1 MTSIGM
7 SYVMLGTPNEGSNCA
22 YTATALEA
30 FFGRTIIT
38 ATNQPLYQLEPSYL
52 AQFNAQITAG
62 AGTVTA
68 TVLAEPNVTTS
79 LVDPS
84 GRTEQT
90 IAAGSPT
97 ATGLF
102 RTLTTKV
109 PTCRHVAYPCSAG
122 GRRPER
128 RGARW
133 RLGSVS
139 CGGLSSLLRFAATK
153 SRPEQIGRRISRH
166 LDVMTGVGDE
176 RAENARIQ
184 T

>member
-38 ATNQPLYQLEPSYL
+38 ATNQPLYQLDPSYL
-52 AQFNAQITAG
+52 AQFNAG

-68 TVLAEPNVTTS
+68 TVLAEPNGTTP

-84 GRTEQT
+84 GRTARPSLPDRRRQW
-90 IAAGSPT
+90 ACSARSPRKSPRAGTWHIRARP
-97 ATGLF
+97 A
-102 RTLTTKV
+102 
-109 PTCRHVAYPCSAG
+109 AG
-122 GRRPER
+122 GRSAAEQ
-128 RGARW
+128 
-133 RLGSVS
+133 
-139 CGGLSSLLRFAATK
+139 GGDWGPSHVEGFSLLRFAATK
-153 SRPEQIGRRISRH
+153 SRPEQIGRRISRRS
-166 LDVMTGVGDE
+166 DVMTGVGDE